1 MNILTFKTSQTVTL
15 SSESF
20 VITCLLSLNTWNFRM
35 LGAPV
40 TKQKDNVEL
49 SGQFQISK
57 EAVVFHNLVLVYF
70 GGTSST

>member
-1 MNILTFKTSQTVTL
+1 MNILTFKMSQTVTL

-40 TKQKDNVEL
+40 TEQNDN
-49 SGQFQISK
+49 
-57 EAVVFHNLVLVYF
+57 NY
-70 GGTSST
+70 GTVKTRV

>member
-1 MNILTFKTSQTVTL
+1 MSQTVTL

-40 TKQKDNVEL
+40 TEQNDNNYFTLPYNQKFFPTWFLFILVEQGL
-49 SGQFQISK
+49 H
-57 EAVVFHNLVLVYF
+57 ELAVQY
-70 GGTSST
+70 